1 MIKRYKPTTPSRRH
15 YTVSDYSVL
24 TSDKPFKK
32 LTSSR
37 KRSVGR
43 SKGRITVRHKGGGNK
58 KLYREI
64 IFGEEK
70 KGVLG
75 IVKTIEYDPY
85 RSAFI
90 SLISYKDGDWRY
102 ILAPQDLKVGDE
114 IICNGKTPLKKGNRL
129 ELKNIPVGNVVHNIE
144 VKVGGGGKLAKSAG
158 ASVQIITQDGE
169 YTHLKM
175 PSSEIRKVLSTCYAS
190 LGQLSNIEHGMV
202 NIGKAGRSRHLGRRP
217 TVRGTA
223 MNPVDH
229 PYGGGEGRT
238 QRGTKRPKSIYG
250 KVTGGVKTRKKK
262 KYSNKLIIKKRKKKR
277 KK

>member
-15 YTVSDYSVL
+15 LTVSDYSVL
-24 TSDKPFKK
+24 TGDKPFKK
-32 LTSSR
+32 LTSSK

-64 IFGEEK
+64 SFGEKK
-70 KGVLG
+70 KGIPG

-85 RSAFI
+85 RSSFI
-90 SLISYKDGDWRY
+90 SLISYKDGDWCY
-102 ILAPQDLKVGDE
+102 ILAPQNLKAGDE
-114 IICNGKTPLKKGNRL
+114 IICNEKTPLKKGNRL
-129 ELKNIPVGNVVHNIE
+129 ELKNIPVGSLVHNIE
-144 VKVGGGGKLAKSAG
+144 VKAGGGGKLAKSAG
-158 ASVQIITQDGE
+158 SSAQIITQDGK

-175 PSSEIRKVLSTCYAS
+175 PSSEIRKVLDICYAS
-190 LGQLSNIEHGMV
+190 LGQLSNIEHGMI

-217 TVRGTA
+217 KVRGTA

-229 PYGGGEGRT
+229 PYGGGEGKT

>member
-1 MIKRYKPTTPSRRH
+1 MIKKYKPTTPSRRH
-15 YTVSDYSVL
+15 ITVSDYSVL

-32 LTSSR
+32 LTSSK
-37 KRSVGR
+37 KRRVGR

-64 IFGEEK
+64 TFAEQK
-70 KGVLG
+70 KGIPG

-85 RSAFI
+85 RSSFI
-90 SLISYKDGDWRY
+90 SLISYKDGDWCY
-102 ILAPQDLKVGDE
+102 ILAPQNLKVGDE
-114 IICNGKTPLKKGNRL
+114 IICNEKTPLRKGNRL
-129 ELKNIPVGNVVHNIE
+129 ELKNIPVGSLVHNIE
-144 VKVGGGGKLAKSAG
+144 VKLGGGGKLAKSAG
-158 ASVQIITQDGE
+158 SSAQIITQDGK

-175 PSSEIRKVLSTCYAS
+175 PSSEIRKVLDICYAS

-223 MNPVDH
+223 MNPIDH
-229 PYGGGEGRT
+229 PYGGGEGKT

>member
-24 TSDKPFKK
+24 TGEKPFKK
-32 LTSSR
+32 LTSSK

-58 KLYREI
+58 KLHREI
-64 IFGEEK
+64 VFGEQK
-70 KGVLG
+70 KGIPG
-75 IVKTIEYDPY
+75 IIKTIEYDPY

-90 SLISYKDGDWRY
+90 SLVSYKDGDWRY
-102 ILAPQDLKVGDE
+102 ILSPHNLKVGDE
-114 IICNGKTPLKKGNRL
+114 IICDEKTPFKKGNRL
-129 ELKNIPVGNVVHNIE
+129 QLKNIPVGSLIHNIE
-144 VKVGGGGKLAKSAG
+144 IKVGAGGRLAKSAG
-158 ASVQIITQDGE
+158 SSAQVITQDGKH
-169 YTHLKM
+169 THLKM
-175 PSSEIRKVLSTCYAS
+175 PSSEIRKILDVCYAS
-190 LGQLSNIEHGMV
+190 IGQLSNVEHGMV
-202 NIGKAGRSRHLGRRP
+202 SIGKAGRARHMGRRP
-217 TVRGTA
+217 KVRGTA

-229 PYGGGEGRT
+229 PYGGGEGKT

-262 KYSNKLIIKKRKKKR
+262 KYSNKFIIKKRKKKR

>member
-15 YTVSDYSVL
+15 ATVSDYSVL
-24 TSDKPFKK
+24 TGEKPFKK
-32 LTSSR
+32 LTSSK

-58 KLYREI
+58 KLHREI
-64 IFGEEK
+64 VFGEQK

-75 IVKTIEYDPY
+75 IVKTMEYDPY
-85 RSAFI
+85 RTSFI
-90 SLISYKDGDWRY
+90 SLISYRDGDWRY
-102 ILAPQDLKVGDE
+102 ILAPQNLKVGDE
-114 IICNGKTPLKKGNRL
+114 IICDDKAPLKKGNRL
-129 ELKNIPVGNVVHNIE
+129 QLKNIPVGSLIHNIE
-144 VKVGGGGKLAKSAG
+144 IKIGGGGKLAKSAG
-158 ASVQIITQDGE
+158 SSAQIITQDGK

-175 PSSEIRKVLSTCYAS
+175 PSSEIRKILDGCYAS
-190 LGQLSNIEHGMV
+190 IGQLSNIEHGMV

-223 MNPVDH
+223 MNPIDH
-229 PYGGGEGRT
+229 PYGGGEGKT

-250 KVTGGVKTRKKK
+250 KVTGGVKTRKKN
-262 KYSNKLIIKKRKKKR
+262 KYSNKFIVKKRKKKR

>member
-1 MIKRYKPTTPSRRH
+1 MIKKYKPTTPSRRH
-15 YTVSDYSVL
+15 ITVSDYSVL
-24 TSDKPFKK
+24 TGDKPFKK
-32 LTSSR
+32 LTSSK

-64 IFGEEK
+64 FFGEQK
-70 KGVLG
+70 KGIPG

-85 RSAFI
+85 RSSFI
-90 SLISYKDGDWRY
+90 SLISYKDGDWCY
-102 ILAPQDLKVGDE
+102 ILAPQNLKAGDE
-114 IICNGKTPLKKGNRL
+114 IICNEKTPLRKGNRL
-129 ELKNIPVGNVVHNIE
+129 ELKNIPVGNLVHNIE
-144 VKVGGGGKLAKSAG
+144 VKAGGGGKLAKSAG
-158 ASVQIITQDGE
+158 SSAQIITQDGK

-175 PSSEIRKVLSTCYAS
+175 PSSEIRKVLDICYAS

-223 MNPVDH
+223 MNPIDH
-229 PYGGGEGRT
+229 PYGGGEGKT

>member
-15 YTVSDYSVL
+15 LTVSDYSVL
-24 TSDKPFKK
+24 TGDKPFKK
-32 LTSSR
+32 LTSSK

-43 SKGRITVRHKGGGNK
+43 SKGRITVRHKGGGHK

-64 IFGEEK
+64 SFGEQK
-70 KGVLG
+70 KGIPG

-85 RSAFI
+85 RSSFI
-90 SLISYKDGDWRY
+90 SLISYKDGDWCY
-102 ILAPQDLKVGDE
+102 ILAPQSLKVGDE
-114 IICNGKTPLKKGNRL
+114 IICNEKTPLKKGNRL
-129 ELKNIPVGNVVHNIE
+129 ELKNIPVGSLVHNIE
-144 VKVGGGGKLAKSAG
+144 VKAGGGGKLAKSAG
-158 ASVQIITQDGE
+158 SSAQIITQDGK

-175 PSSEIRKVLSTCYAS
+175 PSSEIRKVLDICYAS
-190 LGQLSNIEHGMV
+190 LGQLSNIEHGMI

-217 TVRGTA
+217 KVRGTA

-229 PYGGGEGRT
+229 PYGGGEGKT

-262 KYSNKLIIKKRKKKR
+262 KYSNKLIIKRRKKKR

>member
-1 MIKRYKPTTPSRRH
+1 MIKRYKPTTPSLRH
-15 YTVSDYSVL
+15 LTVSDYSVL
-24 TSDKPFKK
+24 TGDKPFKK
-32 LTSSR
+32 LTSFK

-64 IFGEEK
+64 TFGEQK
-70 KGVLG
+70 KGIPG

-85 RSAFI
+85 RSSFI
-90 SLISYKDGDWRY
+90 SLVSYTDGDWCY
-102 ILAPQDLKVGDE
+102 ILSPQKLNVGDE
-114 IICNGKTPLKKGNRL
+114 IICNEKTPLRKGNRL
-129 ELKNIPVGNVVHNIE
+129 ELKNIPVGSLVHNIE
-144 VKVGGGGKLAKSAG
+144 VKAGGGGKLAKSAG
-158 ASVQIITQDGE
+158 SSAQIITQDGK

-175 PSSEIRKVLSTCYAS
+175 PSSEIRKVLDICYAS

-223 MNPVDH
+223 MNPIDH
-229 PYGGGEGRT
+229 PYGGGEGKT

>member
-24 TSDKPFKK
+24 TSEKPFKR
-32 LTSSR
+32 LTSSK

-58 KLYREI
+58 KLHREI
-64 IFGEEK
+64 VFGEQK
-70 KGVLG
+70 KGVPG
-75 IVKTIEYDPY
+75 IIKTIEYDPY

-90 SLISYKDGDWRY
+90 SLVSYKDGDWRY
-102 ILAPQDLKVGDE
+102 ILSPHNLKVGDE
-114 IICNGKTPLKKGNRL
+114 IICDEKTPFKKGNRL
-129 ELKNIPVGNVVHNIE
+129 QLKNIPVGSLIHNIE
-144 VKVGGGGKLAKSAG
+144 IRVGAGGRLAKSAG
-158 ASVQIITQDGE
+158 SSAQVITQDGKH
-169 YTHLKM
+169 THLKM
-175 PSSEIRKVLSTCYAS
+175 PSSEIRKILDVCYAS
-190 LGQLSNIEHGMV
+190 IGQLSNVEHGMV
-202 NIGKAGRSRHLGRRP
+202 SIGKAGRARHMGRRP
-217 TVRGTA
+217 KVRGTA

-229 PYGGGEGRT
+229 PYGGGEGKT

-262 KYSNKLIIKKRKKKR
+262 KYSNKFIIKKRKKKR

>member
-1 MIKRYKPTTPSRRH
+1 MIKKYKPTTPSRRH
-15 YTVSDYSVL
+15 ITVSDYSVL
-24 TSDKPFKK
+24 TGDKPFKK
-32 LTSSR
+32 LTSSK

-64 IFGEEK
+64 IFGEQK
-70 KGVLG
+70 KGIPG

-85 RSAFI
+85 RSSFI
-90 SLISYKDGDWRY
+90 SLISYKDGDWCY
-102 ILAPQDLKVGDE
+102 ILAPQNLKAGDE
-114 IICNGKTPLKKGNRL
+114 IICNEKTPLRKGNRL
-129 ELKNIPVGNVVHNIE
+129 ELKNIPVGNLVHNIE
-144 VKVGGGGKLAKSAG
+144 VKAGGGGKLAKSAG
-158 ASVQIITQDGE
+158 SSAQIITQDGK

-175 PSSEIRKVLSTCYAS
+175 PSSEIRKVLDICYAS

-223 MNPVDH
+223 MNPIDH
-229 PYGGGEGRT
+229 PYGGGEGKT

>member
-15 YTVSDYSVL
+15 LTVSDYSVL
-24 TSDKPFKK
+24 TGDKPFKK
-32 LTSSR
+32 LTSSK

-64 IFGEEK
+64 SFGEQK
-70 KGVLG
+70 KGITV

-85 RSAFI
+85 LYSLI
-90 SLISYKDGDWRY
+90 SLLSYKDGDWCY
-102 ILAPQDLKVGDE
+102 ILAPQNLKAGDE
-114 IICNGKTPLKKGNRL
+114 IICNEKTPLKKGNRL
-129 ELKNIPVGNVVHNIE
+129 ELKNIPVGSLVHNIE
-144 VKVGGGGKLAKSAG
+144 VKAGGGGKLAKSAG
-158 ASVQIITQDGE
+158 SSAQIITQDGK

-175 PSSEIRKVLSTCYAS
+175 PSSEIRKVLDICYAS
-190 LGQLSNIEHGMV
+190 LGQLSNIEHGMI

-217 TVRGTA
+217 KVRGTA

-229 PYGGGEGRT
+229 PYGGGEGKT

>member
-24 TSDKPFKK
+24 TSEKPFKK
-32 LTSSR
+32 LTSSK

-64 IFGEEK
+64 VFDEQK
-70 KGVLG
+70 KGVPG
-75 IVKTIEYDPY
+75 IIKTIEYDPY
-85 RSAFI
+85 RSTFI
-90 SLISYKDGDWRY
+90 SLVSYQDGDWRY
-102 ILAPQDLKVGDE
+102 ILSPHNLKVGDK
-114 IICNGKTPLKKGNRL
+114 IICDEKTPFKKGNRSQ
-129 ELKNIPVGNVVHNIE
+129 LKNISVGSLVHNIE
-144 VKVGGGGKLAKSAG
+144 IKVGAGGKLAKSAG
-158 ASVQIITQDGE
+158 SSAQVITQDGK

-175 PSSEIRKVLSTCYAS
+175 PSSEIRKILDVCYAS
-190 LGQLSNIEHGMV
+190 IGQLSNVEHGMV
-202 NIGKAGRSRHLGRRP
+202 NIGKAGRARHMGRRP
-217 TVRGTA
+217 KVRGTA

-229 PYGGGEGRT
+229 PYGGGEGKT

-262 KYSNKLIIKKRKKKR
+262 KYSNKFIIKKRKKKR

>member
-32 LTSSR
+32 LTSSK

-114 IICNGKTPLKKGNRL
+114 IICDGKTPLKKGNRL

-158 ASVQIITQDGE
+158 ASVQIITQDGK

-175 PSSEIRKVLSTCYAS
+175 PSSEIRKVLNTCYAS

-229 PYGGGEGRT
+229 PYGGGEGTT

>member
-15 YTVSDYSVL
+15 LTVSDYSVL
-24 TSDKPFKK
+24 TGDKPFKK
-32 LTSSR
+32 LTSSK

-43 SKGRITVRHKGGGNK
+43 SKGRITVRHKGGGHK

-64 IFGEEK
+64 SFGEQK
-70 KGVLG
+70 KGIPG

-85 RSAFI
+85 RSSFI
-90 SLISYKDGDWRY
+90 SLISYKDGDWCY
-102 ILAPQDLKVGDE
+102 ILAPQSLKVGDE
-114 IICNGKTPLKKGNRL
+114 IICNEKTPLKKGNRL
-129 ELKNIPVGNVVHNIE
+129 ELKNIPVGSLVHNIE
-144 VKVGGGGKLAKSAG
+144 VKAGGGGKLAKSAG
-158 ASVQIITQDGE
+158 SSAQIITQDGK

-175 PSSEIRKVLSTCYAS
+175 PSSEIRKVLDICYAS
-190 LGQLSNIEHGMV
+190 LGQLSNIEHGMI

-217 TVRGTA
+217 KVRGTA

-229 PYGGGEGRT
+229 PYGGGEGKT

>member
-32 LTSSR
+32 LTSSK

-175 PSSEIRKVLSTCYAS
+175 PSSEIRKVLNTCYAS

>member
-1 MIKRYKPTTPSRRH
+1 MIKKYKPTTSSRRH

-24 TSDKPFKK
+24 TGEKPFKK

-58 KLYREI
+58 KLHRDI
-64 IFGEEK
+64 IFGEQK
-70 KGVLG
+70 KGVPG
-75 IVKTIEYDPY
+75 IIKTIEYDPY

-102 ILAPQDLKVGDE
+102 ILAPNNLKVGDK
-114 IICNGKTPLKKGNRL
+114 IICDEKTPFKKGNRL
-129 ELKNIPVGNVVHNIE
+129 QLKNIPVGSLVHNIE
-144 VKVGGGGKLAKSAG
+144 IKVNGGGKLAKSAG
-158 ASVQIITQDGE
+158 ASAQVVTQDGK

-175 PSSEIRKVLSTCYAS
+175 PSSEIRKILDICYAS
-190 LGQLSNIEHGMV
+190 IGQLSNIEHGMV
-202 NIGKAGRSRHLGRRP
+202 SIGKAGRARHMGRRP
-217 TVRGTA
+217 KVRGTA

-262 KYSNKLIIKKRKKKR
+262 KYSNKFIIKKRKKKR

>member
-24 TSDKPFKK
+24 TGDKPFKK
-32 LTSSR
+32 LTSSK
-37 KRSVGR
+37 KRNVGR

-58 KLYREI
+58 KLHREI
-64 IFGEEK
+64 IFGEQK
-70 KGVLG
+70 KGVPG

-102 ILAPQDLKVGDE
+102 ILAPQNLKAGDE
-114 IICNGKTPLKKGNRL
+114 IICNEKTPFKKGNRL
-129 ELKNIPVGNVVHNIE
+129 ELKNIPVGSLVHNIE

-158 ASVQIITQDGE
+158 SSAQIITQDGK

-175 PSSEIRKVLSTCYAS
+175 PSSEIRKVLDVCYAS
-190 LGQLSNIEHGMV
+190 LGQLSNIEHGMI

-262 KYSNKLIIKKRKKKR
+262 KYSNKLIIKRRKKKR

>member
-1 MIKRYKPTTPSRRH
+1 MIKKYKPTTPSRRH
-15 YTVSDYSVL
+15 ITVSDYSVL
-24 TSDKPFKK
+24 TGDKPFKK
-32 LTSSR
+32 LTSSK

-64 IFGEEK
+64 IFGEQK
-70 KGVLG
+70 KGIPG

-85 RSAFI
+85 RSSFI
-90 SLISYKDGDWRY
+90 SLISYKDGDWCY
-102 ILAPQDLKVGDE
+102 ILAPQNLKAGDE
-114 IICNGKTPLKKGNRL
+114 IICNEKTPLRKGNRL
-129 ELKNIPVGNVVHNIE
+129 ELKNIPVGNLVHNIE
-144 VKVGGGGKLAKSAG
+144 VKAGGGGKLAKSAG
-158 ASVQIITQDGE
+158 SSAQIITQDGK

-175 PSSEIRKVLSTCYAS
+175 PSSEIRKVLDICYAS
-190 LGQLSNIEHGMV
+190 LGQLSNIEHGMLS
-202 NIGKAGRSRHLGRRP
+202 IGKAGRSRHLGRRP
-217 TVRGTA
+217 KVRGTA
-223 MNPVDH
+223 MNPIDH
-229 PYGGGEGRT
+229 PYGGGEGKT

>member
-32 LTSSR
+32 LTSSK

-114 IICNGKTPLKKGNRL
+114 IICDGKTPLKKGNRL

-158 ASVQIITQDGE
+158 ASVQIITQDGK

-175 PSSEIRKVLSTCYAS
+175 PSSEIRKVLNTCYAS